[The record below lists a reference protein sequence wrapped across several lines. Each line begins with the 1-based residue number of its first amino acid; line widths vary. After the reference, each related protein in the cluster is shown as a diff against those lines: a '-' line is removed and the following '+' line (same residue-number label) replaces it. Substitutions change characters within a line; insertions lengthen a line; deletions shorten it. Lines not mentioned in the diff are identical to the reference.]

1 MKNGKTAGL
10 SVVVSEMV
18 KTAGETG
25 VDMIADLVK
34 QIIVE
39 GVISVEWERSTIVNC
54 YKWKDYPFERGIYR
68 GLK

>member
-10 SVVVSEMV
+10 SVVSEMV

-39 GVISVEWERSTIVNC
+39 GVISVE
-54 YKWKDYPFERGIYR
+54 
-68 GLK
+68 

>member
-10 SVVVSEMV
+10 SVAVSEMV

-39 GVISVEWERSTIVNC
+39 GVISVE
-54 YKWKDYPFERGIYR
+54 
-68 GLK
+68 